1 MNKEMRSEPGERQSR
16 SEAAASTT
24 GRGVSRMKMMQQQ
37 AEQDLRTSFTPPQRY
52 GTAFHITPPYL
63 DVRLLPLKKF
73 KGATSAPTL
82 ALTVAEAAIL
92 QEYLAGDAYGLWHAV
107 NHQQLPTSS
116 IRVAAGT
123 TQTLESEYTGWS
135 SQLRIIIVEAGA
147 TLTLTDHINDSAFA
161 VHRQLI
167 VQHADSQVTFW
178 GVRHAVDFLNES
190 MAVYLTG
197 SGAQIKVSHL
207 GVVGRRDQVDCQV
220 KVFHQAPQ
228 TTSNITARFAAT
240 DHGLAMYRG
249 LIDVSRQARG
259 TQGYQQGKALILSPT
274 AIVDFLPELAINT
287 NDVKCS
293 HGVTTT
299 HLDDTTLFYLR
310 SRGLP
315 VTHARQLATRGFFH
329 HGLTI
334 PAKLA
339 TVLEGIIDTQIDHH
353 A

>member
-1 MNKEMRSEPGERQSR
+1 MNK
-16 SEAAASTT
+16 
-24 GRGVSRMKMMQQQ
+24 VQQQ
-37 AEQDLRTSFTPPQRY
+37 AEQALNTSFTPPQRY
-52 GTAFHITPPYL
+52 GTAFHITAPYL
-63 DVRLLPLKKF
+63 DVRQLPIKKF
-73 KGATSAPTL
+73 KNHPSTPAL
-82 ALTVAEAAIL
+82 ELTVAEAEVL
-92 QEYLAGDAYGLWHAV
+92 QEYLAGDAYGLWHVA
-107 NHQQLPTSS
+107 NHAQLPTNI

-123 TQTLESEYTGWS
+123 TQTLEAEHTGWS
-135 SQLRIIIVEAGA
+135 SQLHIIIVEPGA
-147 TLTLTDHINDSAFA
+147 TLTLTDNLHNSSFAIN
-161 VHRQLI
+161 RQLI
-167 VQHADSQVTFW
+167 IQHADSQVTFW
-178 GVRHAVDFLNES
+178 GMRSAADFLNES

-197 SGAQIKVSHL
+197 SGAHINVNHL

-249 LIDVSRQARG
+249 LIDVSREARG

-315 VTHARQLATRGFFH
+315 VADARQLATRGFFH

-339 TVLEGIIDTQIDHH
+339 TLLEDIIATQIDHH
-353 A
+353 V